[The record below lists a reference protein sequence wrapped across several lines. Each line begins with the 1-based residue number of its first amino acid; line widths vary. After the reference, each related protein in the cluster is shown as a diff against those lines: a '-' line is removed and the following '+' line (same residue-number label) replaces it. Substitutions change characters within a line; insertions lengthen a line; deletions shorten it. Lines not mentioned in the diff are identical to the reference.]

1 MNRISG
7 YPAKYPFVKAVRGKG
22 LMIGIELAFSP
33 SAEVLP
39 ALREKGLIALPAG
52 ETVLRLV
59 PPLVVTE
66 EECEKAL
73 QIIES
78 VFDGMNV

>member
-1 MNRISG
+1 MKRLSTFVG
-7 YPAKYPFVKAVRGKG
+7 KYPFVKEIRGKG
-22 LMIGIELAFSP
+22 LMIGIDLTFAP

-59 PPLVVTE
+59 PALTVTE
-66 EECEKAL
+66 QECEKAF
-73 QIIES
+73 QIIDS
-78 VFDGMNV
+78 VFAEIKA